1 MSKKTP
7 LRSIDPRRLIE
18 LLRIAQHGS
27 FTKAAESLSVS
38 QPALSRSI
46 SILER
51 SLGVELLKRTR
62 NGADLTK
69 LGSHLV
75 SYAQALDALLV
86 RAAED
91 TRKNKVGLQG
101 SIIIGV
107 SPVACADLVPEA
119 VVRLKTIWPGIAITI
134 EQGPD
139 DALLDKLRSSTVDLV
154 VSTVGSGSETADIAR
169 EILLPDSLV
178 IVTRAGSPWAGIKK
192 AGLEQF
198 DKANWVMPNP
208 NTAMWQN
215 IQSLFAAEN
224 TPWPDDCTISNS
236 ILAIKS
242 LISRSDFVTISS
254 RELMKPEIDSGAFV
268 AIELQAPS
276 FVRQICVRSRKDAAA
291 SPVIGRTLDLLREV
305 AHEMLEAQR
314 PGRLRR
320 RGSRSLGHGKGA
332 KSKKAAP

>member
-1 MSKKTP
+1 MNKHPP
-7 LRSIDPRRLIE
+7 LRSVDPRRLIE
-18 LLRIAQHGS
+18 LLRIAQRGS
-27 FTKAAESLSVS
+27 FTKAAEVLSVS

-75 SYAQALDALLV
+75 SYAEALDALLM

-91 TRKNKVGLQG
+91 IRKNKVGLQG

-119 VVRLKTIWPGIAITI
+119 VVRLKAIWPGIAIMI
-134 EQGPD
+134 DQGPD
-139 DALLDKLRSSTVDLV
+139 EVLLDKLRSSTIDLV
-154 VSTVGSGSETADIAR
+154 VSTVGPGSETADIAR
-169 EILLPDSLV
+169 EILMPDSLV
-178 IVTRAGSPWAGIKK
+178 VVARAGSPWAGLKT
-192 AGLEQF
+192 AGLGQF
-198 DKANWVMPNP
+198 DKAHWVMPNP
-208 NTAMWQN
+208 NTVMWQN

-242 LISRSDFVTISS
+242 LIARSDFVTISS
-254 RELMKPEIDSGAFV
+254 RELMKPEVQSGAFV
-268 AIELQAPS
+268 TVELQAS
-276 FVRQICVRSRKDAAA
+276 RFARQICVRSRRDVA
-291 SPVIGRTLDLLREV
+291 SSPIIGRMLALLREV
-305 AHEMLEAQR
+305 ARELREAQR
-314 PGRLRR
+314 RGRLQR
-320 RGSRSLGHGKGA
+320 RGLRSSGRGKA
-332 KSKKAAP
+332 VKSKRAKM

>member
-1 MSKKTP
+1 
-7 LRSIDPRRLIE
+7 
-18 LLRIAQHGS
+18 
-27 FTKAAESLSVS
+27 VS

-75 SYAQALDALLV
+75 SYAQSLDALLM

-91 TRKNKVGLQG
+91 IRKNKIGLQG

-119 VVRLKTIWPGIAITI
+119 VVRLKAIWPGIAITI

-154 VSTVGSGSETADIAR
+154 VSTVGPGSETADIAR

-178 IVTRAGSPWAGIKK
+178 VVTRAGSPWAGLKT
-192 AGLEQF
+192 AGLRNF
-198 DKANWVMPNP
+198 DSAHWVMPNP
-208 NTAMWQN
+208 NTVMWQN

-224 TPWPDDCTISNS
+224 TSWPDDCTISNS

-242 LISRSDFVTISS
+242 LIARSDFVTVSS
-254 RELMKPEIDSGAFV
+254 RELMKPEIDSGVFV
-268 AIELQAPS
+268 AIELQASS
-276 FVRQICVRSRKDAAA
+276 FVRQICVRSRQDAAA
-291 SPVIGRTLDLLREV
+291 SPVIGRMIALLREV
-305 AHEMLEAQR
+305 AHEMQEAQR
-314 PGRLRR
+314 LGRLRR
-320 RGSRSLGHGKGA
+320 RGVRSRGRVKA
-332 KSKKAAP
+332 AVKSKRAKG